1 MQMQSDQLDQIF
13 AALSKAQGQMKAAI
27 KDSKNP
33 YFKSNY
39 ADLNSVFEA
48 CRNQLSEN
56 GLCVSQTMFF
66 QEGQNYLITTLG
78 HTSGQWIKSMA
89 PIISA
94 KPDAQ
99 SFGSAVTYMRR
110 YSLSSI
116 CGISTDEDDDG
127 NKAVGKREEKS
138 EPVEIITKAQAEEL
152 RLLKATANKEASHN
166 VDKMLVEK
174 KLTLATLPVTGYS
187 YIKDLLLK
195 NQSQDMTKGLQDGQ

>member
-1 MQMQSDQLDQIF
+1 MQMQSDQVDQIF
-13 AALSKAQGQMKAAI
+13 TALSKAQGQMKAAI

-89 PIISA
+89 PIICA

-138 EPVEIITKAQAEEL
+138 EPVEVITKAQAEEL

-166 VDKMLVEK
+166 VDKMLIEK

-195 NQSQDMTKGLQDGQ
+195 NQSQDTTKGLQDGQ